1 MDTSTSDGPIPRPIE
16 PPYAGDERTMLLAF
30 LEFQRTVLLRK
41 GEGLTAGELGVRLG
55 PSTLTL
61 GRLLRHMTFVEDH
74 WFQTVLVGAPGP
86 EPWVSAPW
94 DDDPDWEMTTADGRT
109 FAALADDFSAACDR
123 SRVTLA
129 THHDLDLVAPGAPP
143 GRPVTLRWILIH
155 MIDEY
160 ARHCGHADLLREA
173 VDGRTGD

>member
-1 MDTSTSDGPIPRPIE
+1 MARIE
-16 PPYAGDERTMLLAF
+16 PALQGTEDELVRGF
-30 LEFQRTVLLRK
+30 LDRQRATFLRK
-41 GEGLTAGELGVRLG
+41 IEGLDHVQLARRIE
-55 PSTLTL
+55 PSSLTL
-61 GRLLRHMTFVEDH
+61 AGLTKHLAYVEDH

-155 MIDEY
+155 MIEEY

-173 VDGRTGD
+173 VDGRTDD